1 MAIDFR
7 LLTYDKITDLHALAE
22 AGNIG
27 KPPSD
32 EQETFN
38 AVDIIRSTH
47 FTEIR
52 PKYHRFNFQ
61 SIGKFHLSLNE
72 EDIGRAWDAIV
83 PLLAGAGMVAKVIT
97 PAGLKKAAEELPDAR
112 GKHIV
117 IYFDGQQAQE
127 KDTYAELLTA
137 IERTLREQRIRPGV
151 TIAGERS
158 VPGSQY
164 AYMSYGNA
172 QYDRATGLA
181 EKGPHLHTP
190 MDEVA
195 ILPDSWA
202 RRIPGSS
209 TPREIQ

>member
-7 LLTYDKITDLHALAE
+7 LLTYDKITDPRALAE
-22 AGNIG
+22 AENTG

-38 AVDIIRSTH
+38 AVDIMRSKY

-52 PKYHRFNFQ
+52 PKHRRFNFQ

-72 EDIGRAWDAIV
+72 EDIGRAWNAIV
-83 PLLAGAGMVAKVIT
+83 PLLAEAGMVAKVVT

-117 IYFDGQQAQE
+117 IYFDGRQAQE
-127 KDTYAELLTA
+127 KEAYAELLTA

-151 TIAGERS
+151 AIAGERS

-164 AYMSYGNA
+164 AYMSYGDA

-181 EKGPHLHTP
+181 EEHPALHTP

-195 ILPDSWA
+195 ILPDSWV
-202 RRIPGSS
+202 RRIPGSPA
-209 TPREIQ
+209 PREIQ